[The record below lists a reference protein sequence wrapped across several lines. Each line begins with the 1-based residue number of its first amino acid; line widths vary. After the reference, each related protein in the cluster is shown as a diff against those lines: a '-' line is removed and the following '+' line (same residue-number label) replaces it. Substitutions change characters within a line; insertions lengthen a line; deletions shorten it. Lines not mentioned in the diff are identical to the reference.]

1 MDEWQGGAVRLTP
14 REREIVELLL
24 LGCDNAEISRK
35 LNIAPRTV
43 KAHLSRLYLRHGIN
57 DGIKRVK
64 LCNLVVSEK
73 FLCSGD
79 VAKTVD
85 ADQRK
90 QQVMELVAMGLNNRQ
105 MAAAMGTSEHIVKSA
120 LRSIYDTLGLWNR
133 LELALWYEAHR
144 QQALVS

>member
-1 MDEWQGGAVRLTP
+1 MDEWKGGAVRLTP
-14 REREIVELLL
+14 RERDIVELLL
-24 LGCDNAEISRK
+24 LGCDNAEISNK

-43 KAHLSRLYLRHGIN
+43 KAHLSRLYLRYGIN

-64 LCNLVVSEK
+64 LCSLVVSEK
-73 FLCSGD
+73 FLCSDD
-79 VAKTVD
+79 VTKVVD

-105 MAAAMGTSEHIVKSA
+105 MAVAMGTSEHIIKTA

-144 QQALVS
+144 QQVLVS